1 MILSSQRNLD
11 WKSPVLEFKTM
22 QNDRLVRQITEAKRR
37 RALEIIQPD
46 PQQKKRL
53 LTFKE
58 FVSSKAPKID

>member
-1 MILSSQRNLD
+1 
-11 WKSPVLEFKTM
+11 M